1 MPIRITKRAVDGAAA
16 DAGREA
22 WLWDSELKG
31 FGLRLHPNGAK
42 TYVVEYRPGPGGRAT
57 QKRRFTIGR
66 HGSASCWAIPR
77 RPRPSAM
84 PIWPPIR
91 SRPPLKMWRVG
102 LRQL

>member
-1 MPIRITKRAVDGAAA
+1 MPIRITKRAVDSAAT
-16 DAGREA
+16 DAGREG

-66 HGSASCWAIPR
+66 PGRPTR
-77 RPRPSAM
+77 RGRKQGAY
-84 PIWPPIR
+84 WRR
-91 SRPPLKMWRVG
+91 SRPEAIR
-102 LRQL
+102 